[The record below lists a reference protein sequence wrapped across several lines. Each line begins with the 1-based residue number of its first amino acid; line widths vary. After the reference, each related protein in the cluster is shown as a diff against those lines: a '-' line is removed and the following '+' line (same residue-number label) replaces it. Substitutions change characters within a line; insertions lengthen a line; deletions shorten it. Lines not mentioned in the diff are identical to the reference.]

1 MTRQRTGTMPTV
13 TDDPW
18 LDETEQL
25 AWRKYLR
32 MHRLLFAHLVQ
43 HQQREF
49 GLSAA
54 DYEIMV
60 NLSEAPRGRMRA
72 FELGE
77 STLWEKS
84 RLSHHLKRMEQRG
97 LVCREATGN
106 SRSPDILLTDAGRA
120 AITEAAPAH
129 ASHVR
134 AWFTEVLGPER
145 LAVLAESSDAV
156 LAALES
162 HDCPL
167 SE

>member
-1 MTRQRTGTMPTV
+1 MTRQRARTMPSV
-13 TDDPW
+13 TDDDMW

-25 AWRKYLR
+25 AWRKYLQ
-32 MHRLLFAHLVQ
+32 MHRLLFAHLIQ

-97 LVCREATGN
+97 LVCREVTGN
-106 SRSPDILLTDAGRA
+106 SRSPDIALTAAGRA
-120 AITEAAPAH
+120 AITGAAPAH
-129 ASHVR
+129 AANVR
-134 AWFTEVLGPER
+134 TWFAEAIGPER
-145 LAVLAESSDAV
+145 LAVVTESCDAV
-156 LAALES
+156 LEALER

-167 SE
+167 

>member
-1 MTRQRTGTMPTV
+1 MPSV

-18 LDETEQL
+18 LGETEQF
-25 AWRKYLR
+25 AWRKYLQ
-32 MHRLLFAHLVQ
+32 MHQLLFAHLVQ

-60 NLSEAPRGRMRA
+60 NLSEAPSGRMRA

-97 LVCREATGN
+97 LVCREGTGN
-106 SRSPDILLTDAGRA
+106 SRSPDIMLTDAGRA
-120 AITEAAPAH
+120 AITGAAPAH
-129 ASHVR
+129 AANVR
-134 AWFTEVLGPER
+134 AWFTDAIGPGR
-145 LAVLAESSDAV
+145 LAVLAESCDAV
-156 LAALES
+156 LEALEK
-162 HDCPL
+162 HDCTLP
-167 SE
+167 E